1 MTLPS
6 ISSYEIKTSKTGL
19 QIPIVDD
26 IHLHSIY
33 DPMKEAEGFI
43 KKNQQILMKNNNIL
57 FLGMGFGYHIDLA
70 CRILHKFHQG
80 YYSIVVV
87 EPNKKTAEDCFKLKK
102 KKEAGLSAFI
112 GESIESLYLD
122 RSFISFL
129 LKRPSIIS
137 HPASFNLYKDYFE
150 QFLTY
155 KSPQSIQEIIKVVSS
170 KEIRDFLEGMES
182 EQTLSEY
189 TKNILMEKNRISH
202 ENEFLFLALHHMTD
216 TGLK

>member
-19 QIPIVDD
+19 QVPVVDD

-33 DPMKEAEGFI
+33 DPVKEAEGFI
-43 KKNQQILMKNNNIL
+43 KKNQQTLTKNNNIL

-70 CRILHKFHQG
+70 CKILHKLHQG
-80 YYSIVVV
+80 HYSVLVV
-87 EPNKKTAEDCFKLKK
+87 EPNKKTARDCFKLRKN
-102 KKEAGLSAFI
+102 KETNVITFI

-155 KSPQSIQEIIKVVSS
+155 HSPRSVGDIIKVVSNR
-170 KEIRDFLEGMES
+170 EIRDFLEGIGS
-182 EQTLSEY
+182 GQTLSEY
-189 TKNILMEKNRISH
+189 TKNILMEKNRISD
-202 ENEFLFLALHHMTD
+202 ENEFLLLALHHMAD